1 MKNPS
6 IEELN
11 AMNKGTLGESL
22 GMEFVSME
30 NGLVIGKMPVDQRTC
45 QPYGRLHGGATAALA
60 ETLGSVGSHFIVAEK
75 EKAAVGVEI
84 NTNHLR
90 GVKSGFV
97 FGKAKLIHEGGKIH
111 VWSIDVE
118 DEQERLVAVAR
129 LTVMII
135 PRANG

>member
-1 MKNPS
+1 MTNPS
-6 IEELN
+6 IEQLN
-11 AMNKGTLGESL
+11 SMNKGTLGESL

-30 NGLVIGKMPVDQRTC
+30 HGYVIGRMPVDERTC

-60 ETLGSVGSHFIVAEK
+60 ETLGSVGSHFIVSAK

-90 GVKSGFV
+90 GVKKGFV
-97 FGKAKLIHEGGKIH
+97 YGKAKLVHEGGKLH
-111 VWSIDVE
+111 VWNIDVE
-118 DEQERLVAVAR
+118 DEHERLVAVAR

-135 PRANG
+135 PRAHG